1 MDLVSFV
8 LNLPSNSDFF
18 FNYQGIENVCWYVH
32 ISILLGTVYE
42 CV

>member
-18 FNYQGIENVCWYVH
+18 FNYQGIENMCVGMF
-32 ISILLGTVYE
+32 ILTYY
-42 CV
+42 